1 MITGLDLVEWQ
12 LRVASGNPL
21 PLTQEQVLSRV
32 RGCAIE
38 ARIYAENPARD
49 FLPSTGRLV
58 HLRPIDPKAT
68 ESGVRVDYGIRSGD
82 TVSTF
87 YDPMIAKLIAFDET
101 RDKAVAKLGR
111 ALREFQVAGV
121 ANNIDFLVDTSRH
134 PGFATKQST
143 TAFFSEHLS
152 PILSHLASK
161 GALRHNGQLTDH
173 SVMALTAI
181 LEHSKLV
188 GGSSGSSSPN
198 AQPWSSSWADW
209 RPFGSVKKPLKITGA
224 YASANKEEAHDDI
237 VHLESVGHNKVSI
250 HSSHQKNIHDVA
262 PVNVTI
268 RTAKNT
274 RQTVIKGQTESLWE
288 LSLEING
295 KLRTGTAIVYTNATG
310 ATVAD
315 GKILLFSL
323 FPVAVDVISLY
334 FNILQ
339 SGSRAKRA
347 THPPTVS

>member
-21 PLTQEQVLSRV
+21 PLSQEEVLSRV

-58 HLRPIDPKAT
+58 HLRPVDSKAT

-121 ANNIDFLVDTSRH
+121 ANNIDFLVDTSKH
-134 PGFATKQST
+134 PGFATKQAT
-143 TAFFSEHLS
+143 TAFFSEHLN
-152 PILSHLASK
+152 PILSHLAAK

-181 LEHSKLV
+181 AEHSKLV
-188 GGSSGSSSPN
+188 GGSSASSSGPN
-198 AQPWSSSWADW
+198 AQLWSSSWADW
-209 RPFGSVKKPLKITGA
+209 RPFGSVKKPIKITGA
-224 YASANKEEAHDDI
+224 YAAASPSKEAHDDI
-237 VHLESVGHNKVSI
+237 VHLESLGHNKMSI
-250 HSSHQKNIHDVA
+250 HSSHQKNFHDVA
-262 PVNVTI
+262 PVSVTI
-268 RTAKNT
+268 RTVQNT
-274 RQTVIKGQTESLWE
+274 RQTVIKGHTESLWN

-295 KLRTGTAIVYTNATG
+295 KLCSGTAIVYTNATG

-315 GKILLFSL
+315 GNSVQILVIYSSAEDIMILL
-323 FPVAVDVISLY
+323 
-334 FNILQ
+334 
-339 SGSRAKRA
+339 
-347 THPPTVS
+347 

>member
-21 PLTQEQVLSRV
+21 PLTQAEVLSRV

-49 FLPSTGRLV
+49 FLPSTGRLA
-58 HLRPIDPKAT
+58 HLRPVDPKAT
-68 ESGVRVDYGIRSGD
+68 ESGVRVDFGIRSGD

-121 ANNIDFLVDTSRH
+121 ANNIDFLVDTSKH
-134 PGFATKQST
+134 PGFATQQAT
-143 TAFFSEHLS
+143 TAFFSEHLN
-152 PILSHLASK
+152 PILAHLASK
-161 GALRHNGQLTDH
+161 ASLRHNGQLTDH

-181 LEHSKLV
+181 AQHAKLI
-188 GGSSGSSSPN
+188 GGSSSGASN
-198 AQPWSSSWADW
+198 AHSEPWAASWADW
-209 RPFGSVKKPLKITGA
+209 RPFGSVKRPLKITTA
-224 YASANKEEAHDDI
+224 YTAPASSKEEAHDDI
-237 VHLESVGHNKVSI
+237 VHLESSGQNAMSI
-250 HSSHQKNIHDVA
+250 HSSHMKNYHDVA

-268 RTAKNT
+268 RTAQNV
-274 RQTVIKGQTESLWE
+274 RQTVIKGQTESLWN

-295 KLRTGTAIVYTNATG
+295 KLCSGTAIVYINATG

-315 GKILLFSL
+315 G
-323 FPVAVDVISLY
+323 
-334 FNILQ
+334 NI
-339 SGSRAKRA
+339 
-347 THPPTVS
+347 